1 MKINDKDRER
11 FGILSG
17 LIEYSQR
24 NAMMAAAEVYVN
36 NTHRNLIEIRFQ
48 PPPPYPAGID
58 LPFEASDVRQGNS
71 HQSKNQE
78 DPHVGSELDLAS
90 QPALITPTCPQPTN
104 HHPGS
109 TPHIPGD
116 DA

>member
-36 NTHRNLIEIRFQ
+36 NTHRNLIEMSPSPPRRYRFT
-48 PPPPYPAGID
+48 
-58 LPFEASDVRQGNS
+58 LR
-71 HQSKNQE
+71 
-78 DPHVGSELDLAS
+78 SE
-90 QPALITPTCPQPTN
+90 
-104 HHPGS
+104 
-109 TPHIPGD
+109 
-116 DA
+116 